1 MRLTQRLL
9 LGATLVVGFLAV
21 FIITVVDGQLRDRL
35 SADARESLTS
45 EARLVG
51 AMWVREI
58 LTADALTRREAA
70 FTDALA
76 NRAGTALRRRVTL
89 IAPDG
94 TVLGDSEFDGPEL
107 GALQNHAGRP
117 EVAAALAGG
126 AGEAR
131 RVSPSTGDVE
141 LYVAVPVP
149 TLGVARVSL
158 PVEDLEAVIG
168 DARRDVLSGSALALI
183 GALLIALIFAR
194 SVTNPVVEL
203 RDVAQAIANGDLAR
217 RPTLHAPGE
226 VGELA
231 AALRALADQL
241 SARLHAHEVS
251 EMLLVQLIESLNEG
265 VIAVDTSG
273 MVVRINETGRQLL
286 RVHELL
292 PFPVDRLPREVALRD
307 ALTGALAGATTEGA
321 EVMIQGRTLNVTA
334 RPLRG
339 GGAVL
344 ALFDLTRVRRL
355 EAVRRD
361 FVANVSHEL
370 RTPLTV
376 IGGFAETLTTE
387 DVPAATQRQF
397 AERILGN
404 TRRMQ
409 RIVDDLLDLS
419 RIESGGWL
427 PNPEPIDLHAL
438 AAEVLAAVRDTAT
451 AKGLTLEADIAA
463 DAASVRADATAL
475 RQVLGNLVENAVRH
489 TASGRVRLSAVRH
502 VDELVI
508 AVRDTG
514 SGIPAKHLPRI
525 FERFYRVDPGRSR
538 AEGGTGLGLS
548 IVRHLVEAHGGHV
561 RAESVEGVGT
571 EITVRLPADRG

>member
-1 MRLTQRLL
+1 MRLTQRLV
-9 LGATLVVGFLAV
+9 LGASLVVGFLAV

-35 SADARESLTS
+35 SEDARESLTS

-51 AMWVREI
+51 AMWAREVATGDT
-58 LTADALTRREAA
+58 LARSDAS
-70 FTDALA
+70 FTDSLA
-76 NRAGTALRRRVTL
+76 NRAGAALGRRVTL

-94 TVLGDSEFDGPEL
+94 TVLGDSEFDGDAL
-107 GALQNHAGRP
+107 DALQNHAGRP
-117 EVAAALAGG
+117 EVAAALANS
-126 AGEAR
+126 AGQAR
-131 RVSPSTGDVE
+131 RPSPSTGVVE

-158 PVEDLEAVIG
+158 PVEDLEAVVG

-183 GALLIALIFAR
+183 GALLIALVFAR

-251 EMLLVQLIESLNEG
+251 ETLLVQLIESLNEG
-265 VIAVDTSG
+265 VIAVDTNG

-292 PFPVDRLPREVALRD
+292 PFPVDHLPREVALRD
-307 ALTGALAGATTEGA
+307 ALTGALAGTTTEGA
-321 EVMIQGRTLNVTA
+321 EVMVQGRTLNVTA

-370 RTPLTV
+370 RTPLTI

-419 RIESGGWL
+419 RIESGGWV
-427 PNPEPIDLHAL
+427 PNPEPIDLRAL
-438 AAEVLAAVRDTAT
+438 SAEVLAAVRDAAI
-451 AKGLTLEADIAA
+451 AKGLTLEAEIAA
-463 DAASVRADATAL
+463 DASTALADATAL
-475 RQVLGNLVENAVRH
+475 RQVLGNLAENAVRH
-489 TASGRVRLSAVRH
+489 TTSGAVRLSTAR
-502 VDELVI
+502 DRGELI
-508 AVRDTG
+508 ITVRDTG

-525 FERFYRVDPGRSR
+525 FERFYRVDPARSR
-538 AEGGTGLGLS
+538 AAGGTGLGLA
-548 IVRHLVEAHGGHV
+548 IVKHLVEAHGGSV
-561 RAESVEGVGT
+561 RAESAPGRGT
-571 EITVRLPADRG
+571 TITLTFPVTA